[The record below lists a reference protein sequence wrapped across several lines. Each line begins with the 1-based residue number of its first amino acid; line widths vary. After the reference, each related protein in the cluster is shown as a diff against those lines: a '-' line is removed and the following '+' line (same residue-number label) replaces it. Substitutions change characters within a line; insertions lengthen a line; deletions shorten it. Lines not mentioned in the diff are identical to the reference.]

1 MAKQMNVNMQ
11 LLDLEMRVLARMISI
26 LLYERSCK
34 KWSPCKRAY
43 NTILPLLQNET
54 ETFYEKCIEN
64 VGRMEN
70 DIHKYHC
77 FMCLPIEYTCK
88 HFRKV
93 MRDPDFSMFICKEYI
108 DLMLRDYVG
117 ISQHQFFG
125 INMFSK
131 ETFTWDEINPNS
143 LEASKF
149 AQKLLSYVL
158 QKIL

>member
-1 MAKQMNVNMQ
+1 
-11 LLDLEMRVLARMISI
+11 MIYI
-26 LLYERSCK
+26 
-34 KWSPCKRAY
+34 
-43 NTILPLLQNET
+43 NTI
-54 ETFYEKCIEN
+54 
-64 VGRMEN
+64 V
-70 DIHKYHC
+70 